1 MSDILEK
8 EAIVQFLK
16 DNKHI
21 LSDTFNVE
29 ELTIIGSIAND
40 SYGYNSD
47 IDLVYKLKEGT
58 NLNFN
63 LYMKL
68 IYWLEEN
75 IGRKVDLI
83 SSKNMNPIIK
93 IMANKS
99 TQVVI

>member
-1 MSDILEK
+1 MCDKLAK
-8 EAIVQFLK
+8 EAIVKFLK

-21 LSDTFNVE
+21 LSDRFNVE

-40 SYGYNSD
+40 SYSD
-47 IDLVYKLKEGT
+47 HSDVDLVYKLKDGT

-68 IYWLEEN
+68 IYWLEKN
-75 IGRKVDLI
+75 FGRKVDLI
-83 SSKNMNPIIK
+83 SSKNMNPAIK

-99 TQVVI
+99 TKVVI